1 MLFKLNRFMRFNSL
15 KKKILISFSS
25 VLLLVFLLGLYN
37 SLTIRKLNENTNLV
51 VKEQLSLLIVDE
63 KIALNMSERTS
74 LVRGYLL
81 YGDNELRDQFKS
93 TVEESINLEKD
104 LLELNSSQ
112 EVKELIE
119 KKIVWGNTLNRVFEQ
134 YDLGEKER
142 AIEIMATE
150 VVPLEREI
158 TNGFKSMA
166 LKSEEFLSAKGEEM
180 ISNGKTT
187 LAVDIIISI
196 IAIALGVLVSVLTAR
211 FITKPIVY
219 VAGRMKA
226 VASGDLSQPLLE
238 IKSNDEIGQL
248 ISATNEMSINTK
260 QLLTKINQV
269 SETVSRQSEELTQTA
284 NEVKTGAE
292 QVSTT
297 MEELANG
304 SETQANSVGILA
316 NNMGIFT
323 TKVEETNKNGE
334 RVQKHSEDVLQM
346 TDEGTELME
355 SSISQMDKI
364 NQIVHEAARKMEGL
378 DKQSQEISK
387 LVLVIKDIAAQTNLL
402 ALNAAIEAAR
412 AGEHGKGFAVVADE
426 VRKLAEQV
434 SISVGDITE
443 IVSTIQVESGITAE
457 SLKSGYSEVE
467 KGTSQMRI
475 TGETFNK
482 ISSSVTEMVHSI
494 VVVSENLSMIAENGQ
509 EMNGSIDEIAS
520 VSEES
525 AAGVE
530 QTAASAQQL
539 SASIEEVAA
548 SSSQL
553 ALMSE
558 ELNKLV
564 GQFKL

>member
-51 VKEQLSLLIVDE
+51 VKEQLSLLIIDE

-93 TVEESINLEKD
+93 TVEESINLEKE

-134 YDLGEKER
+134 YDLGDKER

-180 ISNGKTT
+180 ITNGKTT

-196 IAIALGVLVSVLTAR
+196 IAIVLGVLVSVLTAR

-219 VAGRMKA
+219 VADRMKA

-316 NNMGIFT
+316 DNMGIFT

>member
-1 MLFKLNRFMRFNSL
+1 MFKLNRIMRFNSL

-51 VKEQLSLLIVDE
+51 VKEQLSLLIIDE

-93 TVEESINLEKD
+93 TVEESINLEKE

-180 ISNGKTT
+180 IANGKTT

-196 IAIALGVLVSVLTAR
+196 IAIVLGVLVSVLTAR

-248 ISATNEMSINTK
+248 VSATNEMSINTK

-378 DKQSQEISK
+378 DRQSQEISK

-530 QTAASAQQL
+530 QTTASAQQL

>member
-1 MLFKLNRFMRFNSL
+1 MFKLNRFMRFNSL

>member
-51 VKEQLSLLIVDE
+51 VKEQLSLLIIDE

-93 TVEESINLEKD
+93 TVEESINLEKE

-196 IAIALGVLVSVLTAR
+196 IAIVLGVLVSVLTAR

-219 VAGRMKA
+219 VADRMKA

-316 NNMGIFT
+316 DNMGIFT

>member
-1 MLFKLNRFMRFNSL
+1 MFKLNRFMRFNSL

-51 VKEQLSLLIVDE
+51 VKEQLSLLIIDE

-93 TVEESINLEKD
+93 TVEESINLEKE

-196 IAIALGVLVSVLTAR
+196 IAIVLGVLVSVLTAR

-269 SETVSRQSEELTQTA
+269 SETVSKQSEELTQTA

-539 SASIEEVAA
+539 SASIEEVAT

>member
-1 MLFKLNRFMRFNSL
+1 
-15 KKKILISFSS
+15 
-25 VLLLVFLLGLYN
+25 
-37 SLTIRKLNENTNLV
+37 
-51 VKEQLSLLIVDE
+51 
-63 KIALNMSERTS
+63 
-74 LVRGYLL
+74 
-81 YGDNELRDQFKS
+81 
-93 TVEESINLEKD
+93 
-104 LLELNSSQ
+104 
-112 EVKELIE
+112 
-119 KKIVWGNTLNRVFEQ
+119 
-134 YDLGEKER
+134 
-142 AIEIMATE
+142 
-150 VVPLEREI
+150 
-158 TNGFKSMA
+158 
-166 LKSEEFLSAKGEEM
+166 
-180 ISNGKTT
+180 
-187 LAVDIIISI
+187 
-196 IAIALGVLVSVLTAR
+196 
-211 FITKPIVY
+211 
-219 VAGRMKA
+219 MKA
-226 VASGDLSQPLLE
+226 VASGDLSQPPLE

-248 ISATNEMSINTK
+248 VNATNEMSINTK

-297 MEELANG
+297 MEELVKG
-304 SETQANSVGILA
+304 SETQANSVGIMA
-316 NNMGIFT
+316 NNMGVFT

-334 RVQKHSEDVLQM
+334 RVQKHSGDVLQM

-378 DKQSQEISK
+378 DNQSQEISK

-443 IVSTIQVESGITAE
+443 IVSTIQIESGITAE
-457 SLKSGYSEVE
+457 SLKSGYLEVE
-467 KGTSQMRI
+467 KGTSHMRI

-520 VSEES
+520 VSEEA

>member
-1 MLFKLNRFMRFNSL
+1 MRFNSL

-51 VKEQLSLLIVDE
+51 VKEQLSLLIIDE

-93 TVEESINLEKD
+93 TVEESINLEKE

-112 EVKELIE
+112 EVNELIE

-196 IAIALGVLVSVLTAR
+196 SAIVLGVLVSVLTAR

-269 SETVSRQSEELTQTA
+269 SETVSKQSEELTQTA